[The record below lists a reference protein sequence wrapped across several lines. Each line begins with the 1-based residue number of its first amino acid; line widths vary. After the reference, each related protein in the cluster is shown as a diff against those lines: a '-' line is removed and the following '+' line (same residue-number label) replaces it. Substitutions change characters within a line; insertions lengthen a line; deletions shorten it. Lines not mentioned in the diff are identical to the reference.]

1 MTVTVPPS
9 TQHIPGTQRPPS
21 PWPAFGWAL
30 ALTLLATIALGVLA
44 HMVFLVDALAY
55 GVTRV
60 ISPDADLQAP
70 GTAPYVTAF
79 VVADLVAVGG
89 GLLLTAALG
98 RTSAARWPSA
108 ARGLCAGATSAVAA
122 TLTMLL
128 MLGINPL
135 TLLA

>member
-1 MTVTVPPS
+1 MTVTAPPS
-9 TQHIPGTQRPPS
+9 TRHTPS

-30 ALTLLATIALGVLA
+30 ALTLLATIALGLLA

-55 GVTRV
+55 GAARV
-60 ISPDADLQAP
+60 VSPDADLEAP

-79 VVADLVAVGG
+79 VVAELVAVGG

-98 RTSAARWPSA
+98 RTSAPGWPSA
-108 ARGLCAGATSAVAA
+108 ARGLGAGGAAAVAA
-122 TLTMLL
+122 TVTMLL

-135 TLLA
+135 TLLP